1 MFSSLFSYS
10 LHLALWKV
18 DAIFLARLD
27 LLHTNELTRFLEN
40 LVSKVCTSQ
49 VATALLLSLV
59 LPWISVAA
67 LYVSN
72 TILRFALI
80 DSSSEVGCFLLR
92 DLETEGRKF
101 SFSQLL
107 FPLSW
112 SPSLS
117 TATSW
122 LLASTICFLKNT
134 ILTQGNDE
142 KKRFKEDS
150 WVWTVTQFYFNAIEK
165 NC

>member
-1 MFSSLFSYS
+1 MFSSLFSYT

-18 DAIFLARLD
+18 DVIFLASLD

-40 LVSKVCTSQ
+40 LVSKVSTSP
-49 VATALLLSLV
+49 VAAASLLSFV
-59 LPWISVAA
+59 PPWISVAA

-72 TILRFALI
+72 TLLRFALI

-92 DLETEGRKF
+92 DLETEERKF

-112 SPSLS
+112 SPSWS
-117 TATSW
+117 TATS
-122 LLASTICFLKNT
+122 LLASTICLKKNST
-134 ILTQGNDE
+134 LTQGNDR

-150 WVWTVTQFYFNAIEK
+150 RVWTVTPILF
-165 NC
+165 